1 MKKKRQRK
9 TGLAIIPLP
18 MLFTVFLIFFGLAL
32 RGECA
37 EKAVSFLALADY
49 TGPVAAISVPL
60 VKGETDY
67 FKEVNARGGV
77 NGIKIN
83 FINVDTRYNV
93 ARAVSS
99 YRRYRR
105 GHKLLVADFHST
117 PFGKALGRDTV
128 RDKVFGLYPGDGEV
142 QGKDIPGFN
151 WGTTYQDTFAAC
163 LDWLVKDWESKGNK
177 GRPII
182 GYISWDSAYG
192 RESLRGGK
200 EYAATLPI
208 TLLKPEF
215 FPVGS
220 LDHTV
225 YLQRLAKN
233 GANYIFIGGVDPTP
247 TNIMKDA
254 YRMGLTKKI
263 QFIHNSFWGPTK
275 IVGVRMHPE
284 KVNNVV
290 RASFF
295 ILGDEAEK
303 HPAHKLWLKYR
314 PNEPFSQ
321 FTGAY
326 YIGVT
331 LAKDFEAGLKI
342 ALKKTSYKELNGEI
356 LADAYKQLTG
366 SPHREGLTGTCS
378 FSPTNHRASMEVK
391 FYRIQNG
398 KINRI
403 SDWVKV
409 PDAVS
414 MHKWD

>member
-1 MKKKRQRK
+1 MKEIKHRK
-9 TGLAIIPLP
+9 TGFVAVALP
-18 MLFTVFLIFFGLAL
+18 VLLGLYLMLFGLTS

-37 EKAVSFLALADY
+37 EKAASFLCLADY

-67 FKEVNARGGV
+67 FKEVNARGGI

-83 FINVDTRYNV
+83 FINIDTRYNV
-93 ARAVSS
+93 ARAVSA
-99 YRRYRR
+99 YRRYRK
-105 GHKLLVADFHST
+105 GHKVLVADFHST
-117 PFGKALGRDTV
+117 PFGKALGRDTK
-128 RDKVFGLYPGDGEV
+128 RDKIFGLYPGDGEV
-142 QGKDIPGFN
+142 QGKDLPGFN
-151 WGTTYQDTFAAC
+151 WGTTYQDSFAAC
-163 LDWLVKDWESKGNK
+163 LDWIIKDWKEKGTG
-177 GRPII
+177 GRPKV
-182 GYISWDSAYG
+182 GYLSWDSAYG

-200 EYAATLPI
+200 EYADTLPL

-254 YRMGLTKKI
+254 YRMRITKNI
-263 QFIHNSFWGPTK
+263 QFINNSFWGPTK
-275 IVGVRMHPE
+275 SVGVRMHPE

-295 ILGDEAEK
+295 IVGEEAEK
-303 HPAHKLWLKYR
+303 HPAHKLWLKHR
-314 PNEPFSQ
+314 PNEPISDL
-321 FTGAY
+321 TGAY
-326 YIGVT
+326 YIGVA
-331 LAKDFEAGLKI
+331 LAKDFEAGLKV
-342 ALKKTSYKELNGEI
+342 ALKNVSYEDLDGEV

-366 SPHREGLTGTCS
+366 SPHREGLTGACA
-378 FSPTNHRASMEVK
+378 FSPTNHRGSMEVK
-391 FYRIQNG
+391 FYRIENG